1 MLQAVTQQPDTE
13 IDSDVDDCYYHIN
26 VAGFEQDGFEPDE
39 ASFRFAVWQRICWD
53 GSCPRKDRK
62 GPKPV
67 LPTTTR
73 TSSLFT
79 AIRNHCSK
87 QKLYFLPQMS
97 VREVVFRLLLRNGN
111 KPMKLSELEEKIRTE
126 AWSSVLAQKAVSM
139 DSLQQMLDG
148 ENEYHIVRTEHPAE

>member
-1 MLQAVTQQPDTE
+1 MLQAATQQPDTE

-26 VAGFEQDGFEPDE
+26 VAGFEQDGFERDE
-39 ASFRFAVWQRICWD
+39 ASFRFAVWQRICWE
-53 GSCPRKDRK
+53 GSCPRKAGK

-73 TSSLFT
+73 TASLFT

-87 QKLYFLPQMS
+87 QALYIMPQMS
-97 VREVVFRLLLRNGN
+97 VREVVFRLLLKNGN
-111 KPMKLSELEEKIRTE
+111 KPMKLSELQQKIGE
-126 AWSSVLAQKAVSM
+126 QWSSVLAQKSVSM

-148 ENEYHIVRTEHPAE
+148 ENEYHISRTEPPAE